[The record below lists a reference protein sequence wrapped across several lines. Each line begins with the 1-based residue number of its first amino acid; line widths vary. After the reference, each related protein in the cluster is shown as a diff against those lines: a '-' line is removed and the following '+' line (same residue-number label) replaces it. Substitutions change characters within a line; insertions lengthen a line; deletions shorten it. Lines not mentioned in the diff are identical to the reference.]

1 MNTTTPNPKD
11 RHVAEFINSVV
22 TGGRGLTMKIVPQ
35 EGAEPLDCFGN
46 VRRAADQHGGE
57 IVFGWTIWEW
67 PGVYIEAEH
76 HAVWRKPDGELADI
90 TPAQDGEETRVF
102 VADPEATY
110 DFENEG
116 ERRDNIR
123 KALSKDPNIAEFFR
137 YSELRNQLMNSI
149 PGVGEVQIPMAVA
162 KQLQLIEQER
172 ANLIYAIGMAH
183 TGPNDRC
190 FCGSGLKF
198 KKCHR
203 H

>member
-1 MNTTTPNPKD
+1 
-11 RHVAEFINSVV
+11 
-22 TGGRGLTMKIVPQ
+22 
-35 EGAEPLDCFGN
+35 
-46 VRRAADQHGGE
+46 
-57 IVFGWTIWEW
+57 
-67 PGVYIEAEH
+67 
-76 HAVWRKPDGELADI
+76 
-90 TPAQDGEETRVF
+90 
-102 VADPEATY
+102 
-110 DFENEG
+110 
-116 ERRDNIR
+116 
-123 KALSKDPNIAEFFR
+123 
-137 YSELRNQLMNSI
+137 MNSI